1 MKRISTRTWLIFTIV
16 MIAAGILLMAM
27 SGYLNTLIGKASSP
41 VVAVESWVA
50 TRYNAIYQFV
60 TVPRDIDTLRTR
72 NAELENEVSQL
83 QSQLLE
89 MQQQLTESDILYA
102 LLDFARA
109 NPENKYIAASVIG
122 VDPSPFVSYV
132 IIDHGSDDGIKYGM
146 PVVTQQGL
154 VGKVD
159 AVTATAAR
167 VQLITDSGSA
177 VNVTLQTS
185 KATGQVVGSVTGD
198 LSLDKVS
205 TSDTLV
211 EGDLA
216 ITSGLGGL
224 YPSNIVVGQVLSP
237 SKGEND
243 LFQSATIQPVVD
255 FTNLQA
261 VLVIT
266 NFRPVDISPLIPT
279 TTSSTQ

>member
-1 MKRISTRTWLIFTIV
+1 MIFTIV

-50 TRYNAIYQFV
+50 TRYNAIYQFL

-167 VQLITDSGSA
+167 IQLITDSGSA

-185 KATGQVVGSVTGD
+185 KATGQVIGSVTGD
-198 LSLDKVS
+198 LLLDKVS

>member
-1 MKRISTRTWLIFTIV
+1 M
-16 MIAAGILLMAM
+16 
-27 SGYLNTLIGKASSP
+27 
-41 VVAVESWVA
+41 AVESWVA
-50 TRYNAIYQFV
+50 TRYNAIYQFL

-102 LLDFARA
+102 LLDFART

-167 VQLITDSGSA
+167 IQLITDSGSA

-185 KATGQVVGSVTGD
+185 KATGQVIGSVTGD
-198 LSLDKVS
+198 LLLDKVS